1 MLKHKITTGLIISA
15 IAAATLSISAFAA
28 GTDTQSDFIL
38 TVCEKGSQK
47 TLTEMKTDEN
57 GVRYYD
63 TDEGVRISICT
74 SDGNGKQDKSSLK
87 TDRNG
92 MQYSELEDGSR
103 VYVSS
108 ARSASVD

>member
-1 MLKHKITTGLIISA
+1 MLKHKITTGLTIAA

-47 TLTEMKTDEN
+47 TLTEMKTDE
-57 GVRYYD
+57 
-63 TDEGVRISICT
+63 GVRISICT
-74 SDGNGKQDKSSLK
+74 PDGNGKQDKSSLK

>member
-1 MLKHKITTGLIISA
+1 MLKHKITTGLTIAA

-47 TLTEMKTDEN
+47 TLTEMKTHEN

-74 SDGNGKQDKSSLK
+74 PDGNGKQDKPSLK
-87 TDRNG
+87 TDG
-92 MQYSELEDGSR
+92 KQYSELEDGSR